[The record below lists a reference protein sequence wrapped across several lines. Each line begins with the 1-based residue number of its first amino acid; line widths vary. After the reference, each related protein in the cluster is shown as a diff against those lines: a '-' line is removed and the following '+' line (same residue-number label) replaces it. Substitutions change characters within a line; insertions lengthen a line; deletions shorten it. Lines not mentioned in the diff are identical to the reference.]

1 MGLGLYNFRGKWVI
15 KGIFNA
21 LIGIPTV
28 ALGLLLY
35 LLFSRQGE
43 LGSFHLLFTLN
54 GIAIGEALLVTPI
67 IVSFM
72 SNALATAD
80 LQLRDLAR
88 TLGASGLRTNL
99 TLIRETLWSMV
110 LSISAAFNRGFGE
123 LGIAM
128 IVGGNIL
135 GETRVLTTSIATE
148 IDFGN
153 FAQAMAYAL
162 ILIAIVIVIA
172 LIIGVIERVKT
183 SEGELRKLILWKGLG
198 GAKRISV
205 RLKLVDVEKSYR
217 KVKALNSVSLEMQG
231 GKIIVLLGVNGAG
244 KTTLMRMAA
253 GLDDAD
259 AGKLLFNNQAIDSK
273 SLRQVATLV
282 FQKSAMFNTSV
293 YDNLAYGLRIRHMPK
308 DKIKEKVT
316 EALQAVRLSGFEK
329 RKAKNASGGEQQR
342 IALARAFLLE
352 PQVMLLDEPTANL
365 DPNSATII
373 EKAILGK
380 KNAGRIIV
388 MATHNLSQARRMADE
403 IVHIYNG
410 EIVEVSSTE
419 SFFENPKCDASRKF
433 VNGELEF

>member
-1 MGLGLYNFRGKWVI
+1 M
-15 KGIFNA
+15 
-21 LIGIPTV
+21 
-28 ALGLLLY
+28 
-35 LLFSRQGE
+35 
-43 LGSFHLLFTLN
+43 
-54 GIAIGEALLVTPI
+54 
-67 IVSFM
+67 
-72 SNALATAD
+72 
-80 LQLRDLAR
+80 
-88 TLGASGLRTNL
+88 
-99 TLIRETLWSMV
+99 
-110 LSISAAFNRGFGE
+110 
-123 LGIAM
+123 
-128 IVGGNIL
+128 
-135 GETRVLTTSIATE
+135 
-148 IDFGN
+148 
-153 FAQAMAYAL
+153 
-162 ILIAIVIVIA
+162 
-172 LIIGVIERVKT
+172 
-183 SEGELRKLILWKGLG
+183 
-198 GAKRISV
+198 
-205 RLKLVDVEKSYR
+205 DVEKSYR